1 MDPQPDRQFPWS
13 ELVLLV
19 VVGVPALAVALMC
32 MLFVWTYSGPQFD
45 TVIIN
50 DHTIGGAVE
59 RVIALALGTMSGSLG
74 VFSVLRFYRRIRS
87 T

>member
-1 MDPQPDRQFPWS
+1 MDQQPDRQFPWS

-32 MLFVWTYSGPQFD
+32 MLFVWTYTGPQFD

-50 DHTIGGAVE
+50 DHPIVGTFDHVGALV
-59 RVIALALGTMSGSLG
+59 LGTVSGGVG
-74 VFSVLRFYRRIRS
+74 VFSLLRFYRRIRS

>member
-1 MDPQPDRQFPWS
+1 MDCEPDRQFPWS

-32 MLFVWTYSGPQFD
+32 MLFVWTYTGPQFD

-50 DHTIGGAVE
+50 DEPIGGTFDRIV
-59 RVIALALGTMSGSLG
+59 ALVVATISGSLG
-74 VFSVLRFYRRIRS
+74 VFSLLRFYRRIRP